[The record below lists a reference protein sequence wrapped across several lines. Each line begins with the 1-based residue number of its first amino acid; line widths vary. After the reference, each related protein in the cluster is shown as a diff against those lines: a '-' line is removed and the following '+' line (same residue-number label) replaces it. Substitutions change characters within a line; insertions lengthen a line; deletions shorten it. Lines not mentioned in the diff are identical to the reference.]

1 MKGSSFLSQ
10 VRPGCFRVVVHAKP
24 GARSSSL
31 SSRPALA
38 DAALEVRVAAP
49 PVEGKANAELV
60 EFVQSLLEQQL
71 RYHTRMGLASSATV
85 GVRDC
90 DDDDNTMLYGAG
102 KLDKNKN
109 KKDVKKKKKREEE
122 ETVEKEG
129 CVESRDKV
137 RVSLVSG
144 ATARHKVLE
153 VNFGGTQE
161 ELFSLFAS
169 ADTGGK

>member
-24 GARSSSL
+24 GARSSAL
-31 SSRPALA
+31 SCRPTLA

-60 EFVQSLLEQQL
+60 EFMQSLLEQQL
-71 RYHTRMGLASSATV
+71 RFHTRVGLASSADAGVVDNDTV
-85 GVRDC
+85 WREGGNVE
-90 DDDDNTMLYGAG
+90 
-102 KLDKNKN
+102 KNKN
-109 KKDVKKKKKREEE
+109 KKNNNNNNNNVKNKKKSEEE
-122 ETVEKEG
+122 CVGSTEKL
-129 CVESRDKV
+129 

-153 VNFGGTQE
+153 VTFGGTQE
-161 ELFSLFAS
+161 ELFSLLES
-169 ADTGGK
+169 ADTTAK